1 MEGMTVV
8 SRLTVGERFLE
19 SLGYKRTH
27 REPNEETWKRVWDS
41 HTEYICITSYFT
53 LPATASK
60 FSEHMDPSDATV
72 MELVAMVTRA
82 SEMEGV
88 CKNGDS
94 SHDQ

>member
-1 MEGMTVV
+1 M

-27 REPNEETWKRVWDS
+27 KEPTDETWKRVRKG
-41 HTEYICITSYFT
+41 HTEYICMTAYLT

-72 MELVAMVTRA
+72 LELTAMAMRA
-82 SEMEGV
+82 SEMEGT
-88 CKNGDS
+88 CKTKEFENE
-94 SHDQ
+94 QR